1 MHISKWHWR
10 TTCTVKKHTTEIC
23 GSNSPV
29 AIIYIKAR
37 STLQFLKFSEVL
49 FTNISYCLIK
59 STFNNNTIF
68 CIIVNLCLNSYK
80 KFNSRNGILWVNYR
94 AIQTLIAHQLL
105 RTFVQ
110 RNDWC
115 HCFLSLAL
123 MFISFSI
130 QNRVKRFISR
140 LHYLYQLYNH

>member
-1 MHISKWHWR
+1 MHISKHWR

-29 AIIYIKAR
+29 AIIYIKAH

-59 STFNNNTIF
+59 STFNSNTIF

-80 KFNSRNGILWVNYR
+80 KFNARNGILWVNYK

-115 HCFLSLAL
+115 HCFLSLVL

-130 QNRVKRFISR
+130 QSRVKRSISR
-140 LHYLYQLYNH
+140 LFVSVV